1 MNFKDI
7 KKIQSELQ
15 VLYGKWIEINQD
27 LSFYFENIF
36 DLSLKLLYSRPDNTS
51 IEGKQALFLP
61 VGYSLESVA
70 LMSAFFKP
78 EYLRLAISDSL
89 KRFYIKYQYVV
100 EENIRKY
107 APEAKIDYE
116 YNILST
122 DQKSTERAVREWFE
136 MMNKGYGLDKKEL
149 AVDITGGTK
158 PMAVGVQNAAFHLG
172 IDAYYLDVDYHETY
186 LIPIPG
192 TERVC
197 KMSSESPL
205 LDKSLVFV
213 CMPFGK
219 KRDDCENKD
228 IDFDQLYE
236 YAIKPAIEENIKDF
250 DLKAVRMDKEIF
262 AGGIMDK
269 IKENIEKAHFVV
281 AVLSSKNLNVYYEL
295 GLAMGLRKNV
305 IMVTHC
311 IDDVI
316 PSDLKPLRMVTYQ
329 SDAQLRKKLAEEIK
343 YRLEHPLEIY

>member
-1 MNFKDI
+1 MNEKL
-7 KKIQSELQ
+7 QS
-15 VLYGKWIEINQD
+15 LYHMWIRKNQD
-27 LSFYFENIF
+27 LDFYFENMF
-36 DLSLKLLYSRPDNTS
+36 DLSLNILRSRSDNAD
-51 IEGKQALFLP
+51 IKGKKALFLP
-61 VGYSLESVA
+61 VGYSLENVA
-70 LMSAFFKP
+70 LVSVFFRP
-78 EYLRLAISDSL
+78 EHLTLAISDSL
-89 KRFYIKYQYVV
+89 RRFFRKYQDRIK
-100 EENIRKY
+100 ENINKY

-172 IDAYYLDVDYHETY
+172 IDAYYLDVEYDETY

-197 KMSSESPL
+197 KMSPESPL

-213 CMPFGK
+213 CMPFGIEK
-219 KRDDCENKD
+219 DKCDDKD
-228 IDFDQLYE
+228 VDFNHLYE
-236 YAIKPAIEENIKDF
+236 YAIKPAIEEDIKDF

>member
-1 MNFKDI
+1 MNEKL
-7 KKIQSELQ
+7 QS
-15 VLYGKWIEINQD
+15 LYHMWIRKNQD
-27 LSFYFENIF
+27 LDFYFENMF
-36 DLSLKLLYSRPDNTS
+36 DLSLNILRSRSDNADIKGKKALL
-51 IEGKQALFLP
+51 LP
-61 VGYSLESVA
+61 VGYSLENVA
-70 LMSAFFKP
+70 LVSVFFKP
-78 EYLRLAISDSL
+78 EHLTLAVSDSL
-89 KRFYIKYQYVV
+89 RRFFRKYQDRIK
-100 EENIRKY
+100 ENINKY

-172 IDAYYLDVDYHETY
+172 IDAYYLDVEYDETY

-236 YAIKPAIEENIKDF
+236 YAIKPAIEEDIKDF

>member
-1 MNFKDI
+1 MNEKL
-7 KKIQSELQ
+7 QS
-15 VLYGKWIEINQD
+15 LYHMWIRKNQD
-27 LSFYFENIF
+27 LDFYFENMF
-36 DLSLKLLYSRPDNTS
+36 DLSLNILRSRSDNAD
-51 IEGKQALFLP
+51 IKGKKALFLP
-61 VGYSLESVA
+61 VGYSLENVA
-70 LMSAFFKP
+70 LVSVFFRP
-78 EYLRLAISDSL
+78 EHLTLAISDSL
-89 KRFYIKYQYVV
+89 RRFFRKYQDRIK
-100 EENIRKY
+100 ENINKY

-197 KMSSESPL
+197 KMSLESPL